1 MPVWTFEE
9 MMEKQE
15 DGELFV
21 LAQRITENGSL
32 AGYIVEPFS
41 RIDDGFV
48 AVSDPM
54 MLADAMKLFSE
65 VMYGTA

>member
-1 MPVWTFEE
+1 MPLDKMLELQEE
-9 MMEKQE
+9 
-15 DGELFV
+15 GELFV
-21 LAQRITENGSL
+21 VAQSVREGDRL
-32 AGYIVEPFS
+32 GEFVVEPFS

-65 VMYGTA
+65 VINGAA